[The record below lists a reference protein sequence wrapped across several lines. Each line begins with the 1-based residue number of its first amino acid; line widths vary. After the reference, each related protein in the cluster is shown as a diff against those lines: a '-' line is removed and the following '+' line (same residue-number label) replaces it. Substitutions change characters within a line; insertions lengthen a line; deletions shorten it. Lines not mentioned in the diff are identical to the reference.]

1 MPEKNV
7 AMKVRV
13 KRVGVMSYAKISAII
28 MAIIGLVLGIFYAI
42 LYAVLGPSAMQ
53 TAGAEVDPLMTIGPL
68 VIIVMPI
75 IYAIMGFIMGV
86 IGAWLYNLIAKW
98 VGGVQVEFE
107 K

>member
-1 MPEKNV
+1 MPEKSIV
-7 AMKVRV
+7 GKMIV
-13 KRVGVMSYAKISAII
+13 KRVGVLSYAKISTII

-68 VIIVMPI
+68 VIIIMPI
-75 IYAIMGFIMGV
+75 IYAIMGFIMGL

>member
-1 MPEKNV
+1 MPEKSV
-7 AMKVRV
+7 AKMRV
-13 KRVGVMSYAKISAII
+13 KRVGVMSYAKISTII
-28 MAIIGLVLGIFYAI
+28 MAIIGLFLGIFYAVI
-42 LYAVLGPSAMQ
+42 YAVLGPSAMQ

-68 VIIVMPI
+68 VIIIMPI

-98 VGGVQVEFE
+98 VGGVQIELE